1 MKQKDKS
8 NVLQLNNN
16 SKAKKKTMPYEVCD
30 ENVDVFCSLK
40 SFS

>member
-16 SKAKKKTMPYEVCD
+16 SKAKKKTMPYEVLD
-30 ENVDVFCSLK
+30 ENVD
-40 SFS
+40 FSIH

>member
-8 NVLQLNNN
+8 NVLQLKNN
-16 SKAKKKTMPYEVCD
+16 SKAKKKTMPHEVLD
-30 ENVDVFCSLK
+30 ENLDIFCSLK